1 MGITN
6 APIPITTLAHSALTG
21 VTTAQHHTSPAPAS
35 STNDAIARYDGVSGA
50 LQDYSS
56 LAPTISD
63 AGIVALTSGAL
74 KWPSTAIPSGDANT
88 LDDYEEG
95 AWTPVL
101 WDNSL
106 DSGEGQSYSIAVG
119 RYVRIGNRVY
129 VSYIITMSGLGT
141 LTVSQGARIG
151 GLPFTAVN
159 TANVV
164 HSFVAGACADLNST
178 AGYNVCG
185 TLDPNTANIILRIWD
200 YTGGNTSMLISELTA
215 AGRIQMAG
223 FYEV

>member
-1 MGITN
+1 
-6 APIPITTLAHSALTG
+6 
-21 VTTAQHHTSPAPAS
+21 
-35 STNDAIARYDGVSGA
+35 
-50 LQDYSS
+50 
-56 LAPTISD
+56 
-63 AGIVALTSGAL
+63 